1 MKFNKIFLVGF
12 RTTGKSTLGKIIADK
27 LNWSFIDTDFLITSE
42 FGESADIIT
51 KNGSDWKKFRES
63 ENETLKEVIQ
73 MQNAVVA
80 CGGGVGVNDVIYEN
94 GKTYGDLNK
103 ETLKNSKD
111 SLVVLLTSTEEKI
124 KERL

>member
-73 MQNAVVA
+73 M
-80 CGGGVGVNDVIYEN
+80 
-94 GKTYGDLNK
+94 L
-103 ETLKNSKD
+103 S
-111 SLVVLLTSTEEKI
+111 
-124 KERL
+124 